1 MVSLETTVEVV
12 DERPTLP
19 RSQSG
24 ATPQHLIVTLFGDYW
39 LGRQEHLPSSAL
51 LALTGEFNVSE
62 TSARA
67 ALSRLTKRGLL
78 VMSRVGRRTFYGAC
92 AETQAQLQH
101 GRDRIL
107 SFGARSTH
115 LWNGEWTVVAF
126 SVPEEQ
132 RHLRHT
138 LRSRLRWL
146 GFAALYDGLW
156 VSPRPLGAE
165 ACDELEGL
173 GVKQGTVFTA
183 HTLFPAREQSG
194 HPLLAWD
201 LEALASTYEQ
211 FIADFAPMRERVF
224 AGQVT
229 ASEALATRTAAMDTW
244 RRFPG
249 RDPELPGELL
259 PARWPREKAHAVF
272 TDVYDGLGPLAEIR
286 FRQILA
292 EHAPELVPLVHHHTS
307 AAAHQPSGKR

>member
-1 MVSLETTVEVV
+1 VSTGSTAEVV
-12 DERPTLP
+12 DEGPSLP

-39 LGRQEHLPSSAL
+39 LGRREHLPSSAL
-51 LALTGEFNVSE
+51 LALTGEFSVSE

-67 ALSRLTKRGLL
+67 ALSRLTNRGLL

-92 AETQAQLQH
+92 DEAQVQLQQA
-101 GRDRIL
+101 GERIFA
-107 SFGARSTH
+107 FGARPAH
-115 LWNGEWTVVAF
+115 PWDGEWTVVAF

-165 ACDELEGL
+165 ASDELEEL
-173 GVKQGTVFTA
+173 GIKQATVFTA
-183 HTLFPAREQSG
+183 HTLFPDREQPG

-201 LEALASTYEQ
+201 LEDLRSSYER
-211 FIADFAPMRERVF
+211 FLTDFAPMRERVL

-229 ASEALATRTAAMDTW
+229 ASEALVARTAAMDTW

-259 PARWPREKAHAVF
+259 PSNWPREQAYAVF
-272 TDVYDGLGPLAEIR
+272 TDVYDGLGPLAELR
-286 FRQILA
+286 FRQILG
-292 EHAPELVPLVHHHTS
+292 EHAPDLVPLVRHHTS
-307 AAAHQPSGKR
+307 AAADRPIGRR